1 MLYQLPTGK
10 VIEMSI
16 DQYLDLSDEDLEYL
30 IAYNKGDH
38 IEDPFFGAS
47 IIRPRMILDDIEEI
61 EKVLDLTEIPIEEK
75 FNFLDD
81 ETP

>member
-38 IEDPFFGAS
+38 IEDPFF
-47 IIRPRMILDDIEEI
+47 
-61 EKVLDLTEIPIEEK
+61 
-75 FNFLDD
+75 
-81 ETP
+81 